1 MRDAPVQ
8 VDVDRPASTLE
19 EPADIRQTGLLSALL
34 RSQEFWITAAVL
46 ALGTVVAVIAPN
58 FATAANLGN
67 VLQNFCFVGIL
78 AVGATPIIVT
88 GGIDISIGSLMGLCG
103 VVMGLLLN
111 AEWSLTGAMA
121 ATLALGT
128 VLGAINGLF
137 VSLIRLPPFLVTL
150 GTLSIYR
157 SLALIVSNNQVVY
170 SLGHDEAAT
179 LTLGGGKSLG
189 LPNVFYGLVAT
200 AVLLQALLT
209 FTRWGRYVHAVGG
222 NERAARLNGIAVSA
236 IKVSVY
242 AFGGLMGGVCA
253 IFLVGWLGSV
263 TNSLGQGD
271 ELRVIAGAVIGGATL
286 AGGYGTAF
294 GAAIGSLLIE
304 EIRNALLL
312 AGVTPYWQGA
322 FVGGFILLA
331 IMLQRLRQPAAE

>member
-1 MRDAPVQ
+1 MRDAPAKLDAVAAPPSL
-8 VDVDRPASTLE
+8 D
-19 EPADIRQTGLLSALL
+19 EPADLRQTRLAVLML
-34 RSQEFWITAAVL
+34 RSQEVWITVAVL
-46 ALGTVVAVIAPN
+46 VLGVVVGIIAPN

-78 AVGATPIIVT
+78 AIGATPIIIT

-111 AEWSLTGAMA
+111 AEWSLPAAIA
-121 ATLALGT
+121 ATLALGA

-137 VSLIRLPPFLVTL
+137 VSALRLPPFLVTL

-170 SLGHDEAAT
+170 TLGHDEAAT
-179 LTLGGGKSLG
+179 LALGGGKSFG
-189 LPNVFYGLVAT
+189 LPNVFYGLVAM
-200 AVLLQALLT
+200 AALLHALLT
-209 FTRWGRYVHAVGG
+209 LTRWGRYVHAIGG
-222 NERAARLNGIAVSA
+222 NERAARLNGIAVKA

-286 AGGYGTAF
+286 AGGYGSAF

-331 IMLQRLRQPAAE
+331 ITLQRLRQPEVE

>member
-1 MRDAPVQ
+1 MREASAQVEARPPSPVL
-8 VDVDRPASTLE
+8 D
-19 EPADIRQTGLLSALL
+19 EPADLRQVGLITALL

-46 ALGTVVAVIAPN
+46 ALGVVVGAIAPN

-78 AVGATPIIVT
+78 AVGATPIIIT

-111 AEWSLTGAMA
+111 AEWSLPGAIA
-121 ATLALGT
+121 VTLALGAA
-128 VLGAINGLF
+128 LGAINGLF
-137 VSLIRLPPFLVTL
+137 VSLLRLPPFLVTL

-170 SLGHDEAAT
+170 TLGHDEAAA
-179 LTLGGGKSLG
+179 LALGGGKSFG
-189 LPNVFYGLVAT
+189 LPNVFYGLIAVA
-200 AVLLQALLT
+200 ALLQALLVLS
-209 FTRWGRYVHAVGG
+209 RWGRYVHAIGG
-222 NERAARLNGIAVSA
+222 NEQAARLNGIAVRA

-286 AGGYGTAF
+286 AGGYGTAY

-331 IMLQRLRQPAAE
+331 ITLQRLRRPGGE